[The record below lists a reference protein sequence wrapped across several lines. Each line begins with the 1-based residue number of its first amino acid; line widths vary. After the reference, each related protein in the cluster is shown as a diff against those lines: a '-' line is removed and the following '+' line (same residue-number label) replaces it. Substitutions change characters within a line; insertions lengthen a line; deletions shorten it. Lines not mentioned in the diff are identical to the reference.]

1 MSMMYRQPQ
10 AAQTAY
16 AAQAAKWRNNAES
29 PWKTGGTSSSASNS
43 VSELVLISELC
54 SSIGQTSFPP
64 KDAMTTLMR
73 HIQALD
79 HTYLCELLETKLE
92 DSLWQVVAR
101 ALAVLDALL
110 STAAAT
116 TYLDYFSSRK
126 NLLQHLTD
134 HAKQTVKSRAEK
146 VFHALDA
153 HVPTQASHDESS
165 DDDDDYRGDHPSIYQ
180 RSAQQQRA
188 PSSSTNRAPSRQ
200 SSVSSEMSSRSSTTS
215 SSMHVGPRS
224 HDHFDQGYHHGRPT
238 GQSLY
243 SPPVPASPTN
253 RHTPSRN
260 YQPPMQDLLLGSPIH
275 EHESAPPS
283 LFASLTV
290 VGAPQP
296 SNRPTPSSAFS
307 FVSGSPPSRP
317 QSAASST
324 SYPTP
329 AAQMPPPSSTG
340 FLTPPPSSPSNT
352 SQSSRTSA
360 FTLPE
365 PSPTPSSSSAFSFVQ
380 DGPPPTT
387 AFSFLQQTCPP
398 SNHDR
403 PQPFASYSPQPAAQS
418 PFHENPSSHAG
429 PTSAFSFLSAASQSP
444 KRTAADRIHDA
455 FADLSVGHDDAA
467 DDDAGADPFGSTLG
481 DTSSSRG
488 DMSEQDTDGRSE
500 VSEDV
505 HHVQHD
511 RALRAAATMSTRDEF
526 EALKKAGMAR
536 EVILEVDVPPGPMGI
551 VLDRTTPESAILAE
565 FVPLPSGDKG
575 LIELHPA
582 ICPGCLLVAINGNS
596 IEHVALPELG
606 PVLANAA
613 MYHRVLTFKKFMV
626 GSRVMHP
633 LKLKTPY
640 TCPAPSLFD
649 QVSSP
654 RLTATRASWSSSPP
668 SGPRPTPVHQSQPFE
683 HVPATFAAAQRAF
696 TTASSTNSSVFRFMQ
711 QQQAAV
717 VASPRHDPPT
727 TSAFGFMAATQPPP
741 SRPFSPAQHPRQP
754 PSSPSAF
761 SFI

>member
-110 STAAAT
+110 WTAAAT

-146 VFHALDA
+146 VFHVLDA
-153 HVPTQASHDESS
+153 HVPTQASHDEDS

-188 PSSSTNRAPSRQ
+188 PSSSTNRAPADAAVVAVQHIAVVADFSIYTSRA
-200 SSVSSEMSSRSSTTS
+200 VA
-215 SSMHVGPRS
+215 
-224 HDHFDQGYHHGRPT
+224 D
-238 GQSLY
+238 
-243 SPPVPASPTN
+243 PV
-253 RHTPSRN
+253 
-260 YQPPMQDLLLGSPIH
+260 
-275 EHESAPPS
+275 
-283 LFASLTV
+283 V
-290 VGAPQP
+290 VV
-296 SNRPTPSSAFS
+296 RV
-307 FVSGSPPSRP
+307 FV
-317 QSAASST
+317 
-324 SYPTP
+324 Y
-329 AAQMPPPSSTG
+329 
-340 FLTPPPSSPSNT
+340 
-352 SQSSRTSA
+352 
-360 FTLPE
+360 
-365 PSPTPSSSSAFSFVQ
+365 
-380 DGPPPTT
+380 
-387 AFSFLQQTCPP
+387 
-398 SNHDR
+398 
-403 PQPFASYSPQPAAQS
+403 
-418 PFHENPSSHAG
+418 
-429 PTSAFSFLSAASQSP
+429 
-444 KRTAADRIHDA
+444 
-455 FADLSVGHDDAA
+455 LSVGHDDAA

-696 TTASSTNSSVFRFMQ
+696 TTASSTNSSVPFRFMQ